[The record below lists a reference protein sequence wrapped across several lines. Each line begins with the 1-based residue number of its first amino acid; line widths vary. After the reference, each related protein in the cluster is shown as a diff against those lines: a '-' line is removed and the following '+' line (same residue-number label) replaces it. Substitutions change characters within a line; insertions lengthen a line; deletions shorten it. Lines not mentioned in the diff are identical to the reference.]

1 MNIKSRFK
9 PSKWI
14 IQGDIVNLNKV
25 ITEITTDDD
34 ERNVSIVGYE
44 IEHYTI
50 SKEDKLFKEVKI
62 DVNGDSIIPT
72 LGENNEE
79 IYPVYLDVF
88 FEVEFAKA
96 QEQI

>member
-25 ITEITTDDD
+25 IKEMTEED
-34 ERNVSIVGYE
+34 EEGNKSVLGYE
-44 IEHYTI
+44 VEHYKI
-50 SKEDKLFKEVKI
+50 PKEDRLFETVRN
-62 DVNGDSIIPT
+62 DVNGDPITPV

-79 IYPVYLDVF
+79 IYPIYLDVF